1 MIVLALDPEG
11 RILRFNDYM
20 EELTGYKLDEA
31 RGRDWFEMFIPPG
44 ERPRIRQLFAV
55 AARGTPTRGN
65 VNPIITRSGE
75 QRMVEWHDAPLV
87 DERGRMIGLLCC
99 GQDITDRVA
108 AERDLQGAYASLE
121 KRIDER
127 TRAMREALAQH
138 KAILASTLDPVV
150 TIDSRGVVQSASDS
164 VERVFGW
171 APDELVGENISVLM
185 PEPHRSMHDQ
195 YLANYRR
202 TNETHI
208 LGRTREFE
216 AVRKNGPHFPIE
228 LSVSRADIPGQPD
241 PIFIGILRDISERK
255 RTERELRLLQ
265 SITQAI
271 AEATDLK
278 SAMVTA
284 LYEICDATGW
294 DYGEA
299 WLPDPETGRLV
310 DTPVWHVES
319 DALDDVADF
328 AHGISFGPGEGAV
341 GRVWSTGRTEWL
353 SNLLEPGTFWRA
365 DQAERAG
372 MKVGVGIP
380 VLSGDKVVAVLLF
393 LMRNHRDRDDRLLEL
408 VTAALAGLG
417 AVVERKRAEDE
428 LAQYR
433 DRLEELVAER
443 TEDLR
448 ASHEQLRQVDRLA
461 SIGTLAAGL
470 GHDMNNVLLPIR
482 SRLDVIEAGDL
493 PKVARE
499 QFDAIRTSIGY
510 LQHLADGLH
519 LLAKDPEDA
528 DASDASTNIPAWWR
542 QVEPLLARGLPRHVK
557 LETDWTD
564 DLPSVAVEPHR
575 LTQAMLNLIVNAGEA
590 VGQDGVV
597 RVAARSDEPGSVRLS
612 VIDNGEGMP
621 EKVRRRALDPFFTTK
636 KRGLGT
642 GLGLSLVNGVV
653 SGAGGRMEIA
663 STPGEGSTITLAL
676 PAATARLAETDG
688 VAVLAAISVD
698 DPRIA
703 SLLATLLD
711 GAGAEVVRDSDVDPA
726 SCDIWFLEPRESRL
740 SDAQTLLKKP
750 GGRIVVIGEPTA
762 NWHGPRIEI
771 VENPRSYES
780 LSAAV
785 ASAIRA
791 FLETSR

>member
-1 MIVLALDPEG
+1 
-11 RILRFNDYM
+11 
-20 EELTGYKLDEA
+20 
-31 RGRDWFEMFIPPG
+31 
-44 ERPRIRQLFAV
+44 
-55 AARGTPTRGN
+55 
-65 VNPIITRSGE
+65 
-75 QRMVEWHDAPLV
+75 
-87 DERGRMIGLLCC
+87 
-99 GQDITDRVA
+99 
-108 AERDLQGAYASLE
+108 
-121 KRIDER
+121 
-127 TRAMREALAQH
+127 
-138 KAILASTLDPVV
+138 
-150 TIDSRGVVQSASDS
+150 
-164 VERVFGW
+164 
-171 APDELVGENISVLM
+171 
-185 PEPHRSMHDQ
+185 
-195 YLANYRR
+195 
-202 TNETHI
+202 
-208 LGRTREFE
+208 
-216 AVRKNGPHFPIE
+216 
-228 LSVSRADIPGQPD
+228 
-241 PIFIGILRDISERK
+241 
-255 RTERELRLLQ
+255 
-265 SITQAI
+265 
-271 AEATDLK
+271 
-278 SAMVTA
+278 
-284 LYEICDATGW
+284 
-294 DYGEA
+294 
-299 WLPDPETGRLV
+299 
-310 DTPVWHVES
+310 
-319 DALDDVADF
+319 
-328 AHGISFGPGEGAV
+328 
-341 GRVWSTGRTEWL
+341 
-353 SNLLEPGTFWRA
+353 
-365 DQAERAG
+365 
-372 MKVGVGIP
+372 
-380 VLSGDKVVAVLLF
+380 VAVLLF

-663 STPGEGSTITLAL
+663 STPGEGSTITLVL

-740 SDAQTLLKKP
+740 SDAQALLKKP